1 MAQSPSPTPLEVLP
15 FPRTSQTGAPGQ
27 AWVGQGSNVLQFI
40 LHLPNGRA
48 IIHQLVRTF
57 GKYKLN
63 IKDDRYLVELLIFL
77 YEFSEWTDK
86 GYPNPPGGYALHM
99 QPAPIPQPASG
110 KRRRR
115 RSVDESELG
124 QGENLNSEFDAK
136 MRAMIEA
143 LGGPAKVK
151 QTLRGILKA
160 LSNIITM
167 PFDYKNKT
175 DTDAE
180 GTEQVE
186 QHRRKR
192 KSVRKAAK
200 MRPNLTRKDA
210 GTGIFGLP

>member
-15 FPRTSQTGAPGQ
+15 FPGTSQTGTPGQ

-86 GYPNPPGGYALHM
+86 GYPNPPGGYALHV
-99 QPAPIPQPASG
+99 QPVPIPQSASG

-115 RSVDESELG
+115 SVDELELK
-124 QGENLNSEFDAK
+124 QGDNLNSEFDAK

-151 QTLRGILKA
+151 QTLRGIFKA
-160 LSNIITM
+160 LSNIIMM
-167 PFDYKNKT
+167 PFGYKNTT

-180 GTEQVE
+180 DTEQVE
-186 QHRRKR
+186 QRRRRRK
-192 KSVRKAAK
+192 SARKAART
-200 MRPNLTRKDA
+200 RPNLIRKDA
-210 GTGIFGLP
+210 GTGMF